1 MDNTHAG
8 LLLVLLLLLLLAN
21 AFFSLIETAL
31 TERHRGRLEKPAED
45 GNQDAEAALG
55 LLENVEAPL
64 SLVQVGIT
72 LTGIL
77 MGICTGAFIAP
88 YLASFIAFLPHA
100 TTIAMLFSIVVV
112 TYITLLFSEFLPK
125 KKAAQNPEH
134 MLMQYHGIVARL
146 TRLARPFIRFLSG
159 SAGGVL
165 LLLGINPHV
174 EDTVTEDGRVH
185 DLGLNVAAS
194 DQLEPQYAAALAA
207 ISIDKEDR

>member
-1 MDNTHAG
+1 MYLCKGCVSFLDNTDAG

-31 TERHRGRLEKPAED
+31 TESHRGRLEKLAED

-88 YLASFIAFLPHA
+88 YLASFIAFLPHGSTA
-100 TTIAMLFSIVVV
+100 AEVTTMLE
-112 TYITLLFSEFLPK
+112 TY
-125 KKAAQNPEH
+125 
-134 MLMQYHGIVARL
+134 VR
-146 TRLARPFIRFLSG
+146 
-159 SAGGVL
+159 
-165 LLLGINPHV
+165 
-174 EDTVTEDGRVH
+174 
-185 DLGLNVAAS
+185 
-194 DQLEPQYAAALAA
+194 
-207 ISIDKEDR
+207 

>member
-1 MDNTHAG
+1 MDNTDAG

-31 TERHRGRLEKPAED
+31 TESHRGRLEKLAED

-88 YLASFIAFLPHA
+88 YLASFIAFLPHR
-100 TTIAMLFSIVVV
+100 
-112 TYITLLFSEFLPK
+112 TLS
-125 KKAAQNPEH
+125 
-134 MLMQYHGIVARL
+134 
-146 TRLARPFIRFLSG
+146 TCS
-159 SAGGVL
+159 
-165 LLLGINPHV
+165 
-174 EDTVTEDGRVH
+174 
-185 DLGLNVAAS
+185 
-194 DQLEPQYAAALAA
+194 
-207 ISIDKEDR
+207 